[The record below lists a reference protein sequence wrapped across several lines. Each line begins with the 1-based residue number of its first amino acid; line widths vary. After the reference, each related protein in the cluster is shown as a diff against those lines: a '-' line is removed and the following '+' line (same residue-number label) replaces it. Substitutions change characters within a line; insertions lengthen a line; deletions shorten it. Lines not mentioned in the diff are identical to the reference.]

1 MNKLVSDLMQAIDGQ
16 DSTMI
21 ADAAERIRRTISQD
35 DNPPL
40 EPLLKT
46 NIAPTFVNF
55 LCPENYMYDK
65 LIFEFSWIL
74 ANIALGDG
82 FYVQYLA
89 DLGLIPRAL
98 NLLQHES
105 VEIKENAIHLLT
117 NIAGESLEYRDQLL
131 QAGIVDIIAYVYSTY
146 VEGSSLT
153 FLSELAWS
161 LSVLSRNPPDFD
173 QVHSAKKDLPT
184 NKFIR

>member
-1 MNKLVSDLMQAIDGQ
+1 MQEYVNKLVSDLMQAIDGQ
-16 DSTMI
+16 DSTLI
-21 ADAAERIRRTISQD
+21 ADAAERIRRTISQN

-40 EPLLKT
+40 EALLKT

-74 ANIALGDG
+74 ANIASGDG

-89 DLGLIPRAL
+89 DLGIIPRAL

-105 VEIKENAIHLLT
+105 IEIKENVIYLLT

-131 QAGIVDIIAYVYSTY
+131 QGGIIDIVVYLYSTY

-153 FLSELAWS
+153 FLSEIAWF
-161 LSVLSRNPPDFD
+161 LSVLSRGSPYPDFD
-173 QVHSAKKDLPT
+173 QVH
-184 NKFIR
+184 